1 MVVSGRNEEELIKL
15 VAEIKTTYNNFEIEY
30 KTAEA
35 TSEKDAK
42 ELVDFTMERF
52 GRIDI
57 LVLAAGVSYRT
68 KFSEMQDMS
77 LFKKAMDINLMGY
90 VLLMK

>member
-1 MVVSGRNEEELIKL
+1 
-15 VAEIKTTYNNFEIEY
+15 
-30 KTAEA
+30 
-35 TSEKDAK
+35 
-42 ELVDFTMERF
+42 MERF

-68 KFSEMQDMS
+68 KFSEMEDMS

-90 VLLMK
+90 VLLTK